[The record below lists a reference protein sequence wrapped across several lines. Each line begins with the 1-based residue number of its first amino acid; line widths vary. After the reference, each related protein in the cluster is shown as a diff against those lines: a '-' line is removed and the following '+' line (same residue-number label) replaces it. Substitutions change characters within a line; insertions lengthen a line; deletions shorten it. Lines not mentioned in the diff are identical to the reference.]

1 MGDRSVNWE
10 NLARLVGRAVRGAL
24 HRGGSAALF
33 RQADRYRNEGRYE
46 EASRLVAQ
54 GLQRDPDS
62 SVGHLLSAYLHVAT
76 RQTDRAK
83 AEFQHVLSL
92 DPYHPRA
99 LLGLA
104 KICLEEQDIEGSK
117 ALLDRAVQYF
127 ADFAEAQA
135 LRDMVAGWSQPPAP
149 TTAAPQPEPLAEPG
163 TLPERDLIMMRS
175 DGTTLLARADGER
188 RGQVAQHAIQVLRM
202 ASAAAARAGLGS
214 VRRGTID
221 TGSHTTFILSD
232 ADLVMSA
239 TLDGR
244 VENGEGFAHLGRLK
258 SELGANT
265 PSRP

>member
-1 MGDRSVNWE
+1 VNWG
-10 NLARLVGRAVRGAL
+10 NLATLVGRAVRVTL

-54 GLQRDPDS
+54 GLQRDPES

-76 RQTDRAK
+76 RETDRAK
-83 AEFQHVLSL
+83 ADFQRVLTL

-104 KICLEEQDIEGSK
+104 KICLEERDIEGSK
-117 ALLDRAVQYF
+117 ALLDRALQYF

-135 LRDMVAGWSQPPAP
+135 LRDMVAGWPQAPPP
-149 TTAAPQPEPLAEPG
+149 TTAAPQPEPLAEPD
-163 TLPERDLIMMRS
+163 TLPEHDLIMMRS
-175 DGTTLLARADGER
+175 DGSTLFVRADGER
-188 RGQVAQHAIQVLRM
+188 RGHLAQHVIQVFRM

-214 VRRGTID
+214 VRRGAID
-221 TGSHTTFILSD
+221 TASHTTFLLSE
-232 ADLVMSA
+232 ADVVMSA

-244 VENGEGFAHLGRLK
+244 VESGEGFAHLGRLK
-258 SELGANT
+258 SDLRANT
-265 PSRP
+265 TS